1 MSDSNSL
8 IPISDEQAK
17 AIQEFLK
24 TLQGMGSFLKETRV
38 RFPEIWSAILEGDAA
53 TSWLSPFGREFLR
66 AVSD

>member
-24 TLQGMGSFLKETRV
+24 TLQGMGSFLKETLGTV
-38 RFPEIWSAILEGDAA
+38 PGNLVGY
-53 TSWLSPFGREFLR
+53 LGGRR
-66 AVSD
+66 GH